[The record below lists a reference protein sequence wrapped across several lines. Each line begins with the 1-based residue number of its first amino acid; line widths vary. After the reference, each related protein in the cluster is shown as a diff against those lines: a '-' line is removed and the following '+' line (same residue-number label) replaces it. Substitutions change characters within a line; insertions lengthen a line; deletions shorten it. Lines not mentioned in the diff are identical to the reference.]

1 MQFQSRTER
10 TETVS
15 SQDRSELTA
24 VIAPVEVI
32 REILCGPQDHNE
44 HVKGWRWFKYVQ
56 DDKHRMANV
65 WAALNELH
73 AARRARI
80 EALRNEADQL
90 EAA

>member
-1 MQFQSRTER
+1 MQ
-10 TETVS
+10 
-15 SQDRSELTA
+15 LTA

-32 REILCGPQDHNE
+32 REILCGAQQHDE
-44 HVKGWRWFKYVQ
+44 HMRGYRWHLYVQ

-80 EALRNEADQL
+80 EALRDEADQM